1 MQHFQD
7 QFVRDSCS
15 EQRLSYEKS
24 LRWYNAKTR
33 MYLPLE
39 WSLEAWVFG
48 VFRFL
53 EIQTLYSLN
62 HTCHPDKLIW
72 ISVPVSRR
80 LQKISLKFC
89 TVGSSQYSVTVSESP
104 CFWLPGVNVCQKKNI
119 YSSRTGTLKEFQ
131 GRNGGRR
138 GQS

>member
-7 QFVRDSCS
+7 HFVRDSCS

-33 MYLPLE
+33 TYLSLE

-48 VFRFL
+48 FFRFL
-53 EIQTLYSLN
+53 EIRTLYSLN
-62 HTCHPDKLIW
+62 HTCYPDKLIW
-72 ISVPVSRR
+72 ISVPLSRR
-80 LQKISLKFC
+80 LQKFFLKFC
-89 TVGSSQYSVTVSESP
+89 AVGSSQCSGTVGESP

-119 YSSRTGTLKEFQ
+119 YSSRTGTLEEFQ